1 MIPIEMVILF
11 LEIVIIISIWVKK
24 VTIFTIIQNW
34 KGAKIMGEW
43 RGRTP
48 RAKINRLLM
57 EYEINHDLYSVDA
70 NKYLYGFYVER
81 LINVYNYGLV
91 QGRELIKMI
100 CRCAFNDSSLTDNE
114 AIVIMET
121 CLDPRL
127 DNILME
133 VNFNEGWN

>member
-1 MIPIEMVILF
+1 
-11 LEIVIIISIWVKK
+11 
-24 VTIFTIIQNW
+24 
-34 KGAKIMGEW
+34 MGEW

-57 EYEINHDLYSVDA
+57 EYEIKHDLYSVVFT
-70 NKYLYGFYVER
+70 NSLYGFYAER
-81 LINVYNYGLV
+81 LLNVYNYGLV

-121 CLDPRL
+121 CLDPAL
-127 DNILME
+127 DNILLE
-133 VNFNEGWN
+133 VNYNEGW